1 MAASYKLLAAS
12 IVNLVL
18 LLMKSLCPN
27 KISRKGA
34 KRRKENIL
42 LLMEM
47 KCRTGN

>member
-18 LLMKSLCPN
+18 LLMKNLCLN
-27 KISRKGA
+27 KISDKGA
-34 KRRKENIL
+34 K
-42 LLMEM
+42 